1 MPLPGVQG
9 AGPGAF
15 TIQAQMPD
23 VDNIEPNSRVR
34 VGDVNVG
41 TVTKIE
47 RQGWHALVTMRLNG
61 DVELPANA
69 TAKIGQT
76 SLLGSLHIELAP
88 PTDVAPE
95 GRLHDGSLIPLSSA
109 GMYPTTEQTLAAIA
123 LLLNGGGIGNIQDIT
138 EALST
143 AFAGRENDL
152 RSLIEQLDKFVGYL
166 NDQKDDIIAAT
177 ESLNDLV
184 GQFAEQKPVVDK
196 ALQTIPDALAVLRD
210 QRENLSEAL
219 AQLGKFSALAADSV
233 NQTKEALVQELK
245 DLGPVL
251 ESLANAGPALTRALS
266 FLPTFPFPKETLH
279 ELDARRLRQPDVD
292 HRPDVEPDRLRILH
306 RHPVGGRSDLAGAAV
321 GPHHRPIAQPVH
333 RERRRTAPATRWSLR
348 TAGTRGRDMIL
359 TRQILIQMAIFAAD
373 RDHCAGGHGLRV
385 HAAARA
391 AGRRRSTG

>member
-1 MPLPGVQG
+1 MMRGKGDTHRGRRGWCWPPWCPAAPSWRGLNSLPLPGVQG

-41 TVTKIE
+41 NVTKIE
-47 RQGWHALVTMRLNG
+47 RQDWHALVTMELNG

-69 TAKIGQT
+69 TAKLGQT
-76 SLLGSLHIELAP
+76 SLLGSLAHRIGAADRRAARGQAARRFADPVVVVRRHTRP
-88 PTDVAPE
+88 PSRHWP
-95 GRLHDGSLIPLSSA
+95 RLRCCSTAVESA
-109 GMYPTTEQTLAAIA
+109 
-123 LLLNGGGIGNIQDIT
+123 NIQDIT

-152 RSLIEQLDKFVGYL
+152 RSLIEQLDKAIGYL
-166 NDQKDDIIAAT
+166 DDQKDDIIAAT
-177 ESLNDLV
+177 REPERPGRSV
-184 GQFAEQKPVVDK
+184 RRRRSPSWTRHYGRFRMRWPCS
-196 ALQTIPDALAVLRD
+196 RD
-210 QRENLSEAL
+210 QRENLAEAL

-279 ELDARRLRQPDVD
+279 ELDARRLREPDVD
-292 HRPDVEPDRLRILH
+292 RRPDVEPDRLRILH
-306 RHPVGGRSDLAGAAV
+306 RNAVGVRSDLAGAAV
-321 GPHHRPIAQPVH
+321 GPHHRPVPQPVH
-333 RERRRTAPATRWSLR
+333 RGRRRTPPATR
-348 TAGTRGRDMIL
+348 
-359 TRQILIQMAIFAAD
+359 
-373 RDHCAGGHGLRV
+373 
-385 HAAARA
+385 
-391 AGRRRSTG
+391 